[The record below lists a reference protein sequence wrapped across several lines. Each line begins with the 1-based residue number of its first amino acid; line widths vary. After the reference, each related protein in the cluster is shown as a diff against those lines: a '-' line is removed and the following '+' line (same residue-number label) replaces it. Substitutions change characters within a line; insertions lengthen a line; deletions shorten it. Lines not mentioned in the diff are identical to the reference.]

1 MPTVFAA
8 LIPVFLLIVLGHGLR
23 RTLLK
28 HDMIW
33 TGLEQLVYYVLF
45 PALLITSLARANL
58 ASVPILGAGGALLL
72 AVLAM
77 SALCLALHPVLT
89 RTMGIDGP
97 AFSSIFQGST
107 RWQTFV
113 ALSVAG
119 NLWGE
124 LGLTLASVAIV
135 AMIPLLNIFCVAVL
149 AHYAAPQRLAWPEI
163 LWTIARNPLI
173 WACVI
178 GLAINL
184 TGLPVP
190 RPANEFLD
198 ALGRCSLALGLL
210 VVGAGL
216 HLKGLRR
223 PSPAALLTVI
233 LKLVVMPAIAIALGM
248 AFGLSGS
255 TLGVVA
261 CCAAVPAASNAY
273 ILARQLGGDA
283 QLMAQILT
291 LQTMAAVLTMPA
303 VIALVA

>member
-1 MPTVFAA
+1 MLTVFAA

-28 HDMIW
+28 HDMTW

-72 AVLAM
+72 SVLVM

-89 RTMGIDGP
+89 RTLGIDGP

-135 AMIPLLNIFCVAVL
+135 AMIPLLNVFCVAVL

-190 RPANEFLD
+190 RPAFEFLD

-216 HLKGLRR
+216 HLEGLRR
-223 PSPAALLTVI
+223 PSPAALLTVV
-233 LKLVVMPAIAIALGM
+233 LKLVVMPATAIALGK

-261 CCAAVPAASNAY
+261 CCASVPAASNAY

-283 QLMAQILT
+283 PLMAQILT
-291 LQTMAAVLTMPA
+291 LQTMAAVFTMPA
-303 VIALVA
+303 VIALVS